1 MVRLSYVQKTSTLKY
16 LYTRIDI
23 VMKQLL
29 FGIHIPIMGFSID
42 RCNISN
48 SSDDDIKNEGN
59 EKQQAFI
66 TEKID

>member
-1 MVRLSYVQKTSTLKY
+1 MVRLSYVHKTSTPKY

-23 VMKQLL
+23 VNEAVL

-48 SSDDDIKNEGN
+48 SSDDDIKNEGK

-66 TEKID
+66 TEKK